1 MSMQYPQQDA
11 PTEGLLPSQ
20 QPQDPRPKQNQ
31 RNEIVRLQSEI
42 TNEVQRDAPE
52 IAQGIFGDNADH
64 PDMRQVSNSS
74 LDDMYRQKF
83 LSGNPDDRQW
93 LQAEA
98 KRDPQQFLKV
108 ADRLNVKLPPPMPPP
123 EPMPAP
129 MPAPPPMAMLPP
141 PAAMGP
147 QPTPAQL
154 TPPPMAPPAAIAP
167 QPMPLAPG
175 PVPGVAPTAPA
186 PVILGPNGQ
195 PLPPSVPAMA
205 SGGVVTQPTLALIG
219 EQGPEA
225 VVPLSAPSVQESMS
239 RIGQGASEQVPGLVT
254 PGNINLNTRPIVRN
268 SDGTISTVRSISF
281 EGDDGNEILIPTV
294 SDDGKIMSNRD
305 AISQYRATGQHLGIF
320 NTPDAATAYALRLH
334 QAQADQYVPQA
345 GMPAMAAG
353 A

>member
-20 QPQDPRPKQNQ
+20 QAQDPRPKQNQ

-52 IAQGIFGDNADH
+52 IAKGIFGDNADH

-108 ADRLNVKLPPPMPPP
+108 ADRLNVKLPPPTPPP
-123 EPMPAP
+123 DAMPAP
-129 MPAPPPMAMLPP
+129 MPAPPLLPP
-141 PAAMGP
+141 PAAP
-147 QPTPAQL
+147 VA
-154 TPPPMAPPAAIAP
+154 PPMPMAPPAALAP

-195 PLPPSVPAMA
+195 PLPPS
-205 SGGVVTQPTLALIG
+205 GALG
-219 EQGPEA
+219 
-225 VVPLSAPSVQESMS
+225 
-239 RIGQGASEQVPGLVT
+239 
-254 PGNINLNTRPIVRN
+254 
-268 SDGTISTVRSISF
+268 
-281 EGDDGNEILIPTV
+281 
-294 SDDGKIMSNRD
+294 
-305 AISQYRATGQHLGIF
+305 
-320 NTPDAATAYALRLH
+320 
-334 QAQADQYVPQA
+334 
-345 GMPAMAAG
+345 
-353 A
+353 